1 MSTISTSQK
10 IGSSAR
16 RQPRQAAAAAA
27 AAIAAASGAAQ
38 ASSQEPTR
46 ASLKLDAAWF
56 FDELSAI
63 GCDVLLKD
71 LVERNL
77 FQHARYKF
85 RVSGP
90 LNTIPQIELA
100 SGHLAVVGLGSYG
113 DTASGLT
120 KALTGS
126 AMRRIGKDALA
137 LEDDDKINVLNL
149 RPLQSLH
156 LPFGHCSATDDLAQ
170 RLSSWAGMLTV
181 NSKHELLR
189 GYEQYSAS
197 NWDGD
202 GAEAI
207 TKETLDYA
215 HLLMMGLPDNFG
227 PPEVS
232 PGLDGSIALEWV
244 PENHRNLHKLFL
256 DIGPG
261 PRWRAY
267 WKLRSGEFDR
277 VTGETSE
284 VRPILQP
291 LFDKLS

>member
-10 IGSSAR
+10 ISSSAR
-16 RQPRQAAAAAA
+16 RQPRQAAAA

-38 ASSQEPTR
+38 ASSDDPTL
-46 ASLKLDAAWF
+46 ASPNLGAAWF
-56 FDELSAI
+56 VDESSAM

-71 LVERNL
+71 LVERDL
-77 FQHARYKF
+77 FQNARYKF

-113 DTASGLT
+113 DTTSGLI

-126 AMRRIGKDALA
+126 AMRRIGEDALA
-137 LEDDDKINVLNL
+137 LEDDDKIDILNL

-156 LPFGHCSATDDLAQ
+156 LPFGHGSATEDLA
-170 RLSSWAGMLTV
+170 RRVSNWTGMLTV
-181 NSKHELLR
+181 DSKHELLR
-189 GYEQYSAS
+189 GYERYSVS

-202 GAEAI
+202 DAEPI

-215 HLLMMGLPDNFG
+215 HLVMMGLPDNFG
-227 PPEVS
+227 PPEAS

-244 PENHRNLHKLFL
+244 PENHNKLHKLFL

-261 PRWRAY
+261 SAGARIGNSVAVN
-267 WKLRSGEFDR
+267 SIG
-277 VTGETSE
+277 
-284 VRPILQP
+284 
-291 LFDKLS
+291 